1 MSVEQLLNVPDL
13 QAVAVETEP
22 RDLLN
27 HAEACIDAGKHVHLD
42 KPAGESLSQF
52 RRILDAASR
61 RHLCVQMGYMY
72 RYNPAVSLMKKLVRT
87 GFLGD
92 PFEVHCVMSKVVD
105 PQGREKHGE
114 YAGGMM
120 FELGCHLIDIVVD
133 LLGIPNSITSFSRHA
148 GPQMDTLQDNMLAVF
163 EYSKALAT
171 VKSSGIEVDGGS
183 RRQFV
188 ICGTEGTC
196 HIEPLDS
203 PKSVR
208 LTLIKE
214 RGKYRQG
221 MQEIAMEPYQR
232 YVGDAEDFAK
242 VIRGEKV
249 LDWSVMHDLAVQEA
263 VLKASGR
270 PTD

>member
-1 MSVEQLLNVPDL
+1 
-13 QAVAVETEP
+13 
-22 RDLLN
+22 
-27 HAEACIDAGKHVHLD
+27 
-42 KPAGESLSQF
+42 
-52 RRILDAASR
+52 
-61 RHLCVQMGYMY
+61 
-72 RYNPAVSLMKKLVRT
+72 
-87 GFLGD
+87 
-92 PFEVHCVMSKVVD
+92 
-105 PQGREKHGE
+105 
-114 YAGGMM
+114 M